1 MTPDLSSI
9 AARIV
14 GTCLGVDDGD
24 AVLIRSGLYAR
35 PLAEALGIACTGR
48 GAHPMLSMSSDEY
61 RVESITASQDAAL
74 ERTPPHLLAAVKA
87 SDVIIN
93 VGHYELLLRDP
104 SLLEG
109 IAEVRLS
116 ALRRAGIPIRDALFA
131 GGKRSAL
138 VGYPSPHQ
146 AKVFGMAQEA
156 YEDHFWA
163 ALDLDYD
170 ALGRSCRVLHD
181 ALDGTSE
188 VHITNPDGTDIR
200 VNITGRP
207 LLMDDGVIDDEDRE
221 RGLTML
227 NLPAGEV
234 CVAPVLKGT
243 EGTAVFS
250 RVLYKGAEVRD
261 LALTFADGV
270 LVEWHASAGED
281 LFRGMLEGA
290 TGHRDRLG
298 ELGIGTNPALTRA
311 IGSLHLDEKV
321 RGTIHLALGENR
333 MMGGEN
339 ESSLHWDLI
348 MEHPTLEADGRTLIR
363 EGVHRTPSI

>member
-1 MTPDLSSI
+1 
-9 AARIV
+9 
-14 GTCLGVDDGD
+14 
-24 AVLIRSGLYAR
+24 
-35 PLAEALGIACTGR
+35 
-48 GAHPMLSMSSDEY
+48 
-61 RVESITASQDAAL
+61 
-74 ERTPPHLLAAVKA
+74 
-87 SDVIIN
+87 
-93 VGHYELLLRDP
+93 
-104 SLLEG
+104 
-109 IAEVRLS
+109 
-116 ALRRAGIPIRDALFA
+116 
-131 GGKRSAL
+131 
-138 VGYPSPHQ
+138 
-146 AKVFGMAQEA
+146 
-156 YEDHFWA
+156 
-163 ALDLDYD
+163 
-170 ALGRSCRVLHD
+170 
-181 ALDGTSE
+181 
-188 VHITNPDGTDIR
+188 
-200 VNITGRP
+200 
-207 LLMDDGVIDDEDRE
+207 MDDGVIDDEDRD

-270 LVEWHASAGED
+270 LVDWHASAGED

-290 TGHRDRLG
+290 TGHRDHLG

-348 MEHPTLEADGRTLIR
+348 MERPTLEADGRALIR
-363 EGVHRTPSI
+363 EGVHQTPSI